1 MNAVASSP
9 LWDSMLARLRL
20 ASLLS
25 VLCVTPAMFAAGQQS
40 EPPEQHGMD
49 SRILADMTNFIVK
62 EKSPVFS
69 LLISRRG
76 TLVYEMY
83 THNLTRNHS
92 HYVMSVT
99 KSFTATL
106 VGLAI
111 DKGLLRSVKQNVSEV
126 FPAEAFGSPAEQK
139 RFAALSIR
147 DVLAMSALD
156 ALVPPHQQS
165 AEAEQRNRDFH
176 SAPNRAHFALAQKLL
191 PQFGQ
196 DFQYQ
201 DITPSLA
208 IGMVA
213 AASGKPSWEFARES
227 LFDPMGF
234 ANVEWMH
241 ADQSGLDLAAYG
253 LRLRPID
260 MQKFGILYL
269 DKGIFD
275 GKRLL
280 SKEWIDL
287 VYEPVIKS
295 APNET
300 RPNYGYY
307 FWHPYFYNDATSLM
321 ASGWRGQ
328 YILTIPEKQL
338 VITMTACFLDGK
350 ESEFFI
356 KLINEYILRSVNAA
370 PNKGG
375 FIKLK
380 TALTQALKSTP
391 VNLQAIEPRMVPSVK
406 PFEDAGHYFFP
417 MLKR

>member
-1 MNAVASSP
+1 MNIRDMYNVLVRRS
-9 LWDSMLARLRL
+9 LTNMLYSILL
-20 ASLLS
+20 AA
-25 VLCVTPAMFAAGQQS
+25 TPIIAAGQQS
-40 EPPEQHGMD
+40 ELPEQHGMD
-49 SRILADMTNFIVK
+49 SRVLADMTNFIVK
-62 EKSPVFS
+62 EKAPVFS
-69 LLISRRG
+69 LLVSRRG

-83 THNLTRNHS
+83 THNLTRHHS

-111 DKGLLRSVKQNVSEV
+111 DKGLLRSVKQSVAEV
-126 FPAEAFGSPAEQK
+126 FPGDAFSSPAEQK
-139 RFAALSIR
+139 RFAALTIR
-147 DVLAMSALD
+147 DVLAMSGLD
-156 ALVPPHQQS
+156 ALVPPHENT
-165 AEAEQRNRDFH
+165 AEAEQRNQDFH
-176 SAPNRAHFALAQKLL
+176 SAQNRASFALSQKVL
-191 PQFGQ
+191 PHIGQ

-213 AASGKPSWEFARES
+213 VASGKPSWEFARES

-234 ANVEWMH
+234 VNVEWMH
-241 ADQSGLDLAAYG
+241 PDPSSLDLGAYG
-253 LRLRPID
+253 LRMRPID

-269 DKGIFD
+269 DKGVFD

-280 SKEWIDL
+280 SKEWVDL

-295 APNET
+295 APKEP

-338 VITMTACFLDGK
+338 VITMTGCFLDGK
-350 ESEFFI
+350 ENEFFI
-356 KLINEYILRSVNAA
+356 KLVNDYILRSVNGA
-370 PNKGG
+370 PDKGG
-375 FIKLK
+375 SIKLK
-380 TALTQALKSTP
+380 SALAQALKSTP
-391 VNLQAIEPRMVPSVK
+391 VNLRSIEPRMVPGLK
-406 PFEDAGHYFFP
+406 PLEDSGHSYFP
-417 MLKR
+417 ERKK

>member
-1 MNAVASSP
+1 MKTRDA
-9 LWDSMLARLRL
+9 
-20 ASLLS
+20 LLS
-25 VLCVTPAMFAAGQQS
+25 ALLILLMPGTLFAAGQQS
-40 EPPEQHGMD
+40 EAPEQHGMD

-62 EKSPVFS
+62 EKAPVFS
-69 LLISRRG
+69 LLVSRRG

-111 DKGLLRSVKQNVSEV
+111 DKGLLKSVKQPVSEI
-126 FPAEAFGSPAEQK
+126 FPAEMFSSPADQK
-139 RFAALSIR
+139 RFAAVTIR
-147 DVLAMSALD
+147 EVLAMSALD
-156 ALVPPHQQS
+156 ALVPPHQIT
-165 AEAEQRNRDFH
+165 AEAEQRNSDFH
-176 SAPNRAHFALAQKLL
+176 SAPNRARFALTQKLL
-191 PQFGQ
+191 PQTGT

-208 IGMVA
+208 IGSVA
-213 AASGKPSWEFARES
+213 AASGKPSWEFAREH
-227 LFDPMGF
+227 LLDPMGF
-234 ANVEWMH
+234 INVEWMH
-241 ADQSGLDLAAYG
+241 PDQSGLDLGAYG
-253 LRLRPID
+253 LRMRPID

-269 DKGIFD
+269 DKGVFD

-287 VYEPVIKS
+287 VFEPVIKS
-295 APNET
+295 APNEA

-350 ESEFFI
+350 ENEFFI
-356 KLINEYILRSVNAA
+356 KLVNEYILGSVNGAQ
-370 PNKGG
+370 NKGG
-375 FIKLK
+375 SIKLK
-380 TALTQALKSTP
+380 SALAQALKSTP
-391 VNLQAIEPRMVPSVK
+391 VNLQAIEARMVPSVK
-406 PFEDAGHYFFP
+406 PLEDTGHNFFP
-417 MLKR
+417 AFKR

>member
-1 MNAVASSP
+1 MNKNRQNVFAGRNLTKTFCTILFAATP
-9 LWDSMLARLRL
+9 LI
-20 ASLLS
+20 
-25 VLCVTPAMFAAGQQS
+25 AAGQDS
-40 EPPEQHGMD
+40 EIPEQHGMD

-111 DKGLLRSVKQNVSEV
+111 DKGLLKSVEQPIAEI
-126 FPAEAFGSPAEQK
+126 FPAEAFVSPAEQK
-139 RFAALSIR
+139 RFAGVTIR

-156 ALVPPHQQS
+156 ALVPPHQQT
-165 AEAEQRNRDFH
+165 AEAEQRNHNFH
-176 SAPNRAHFALAQKLL
+176 AASNRAHFALTQNLL
-191 PQFGQ
+191 PNLGQ

-213 AASGKPSWEFARES
+213 AASGKNSWEFAREN

-234 ANVEWMH
+234 INVEWMH
-241 ADQSGLDLAAYG
+241 PDPSGLDLGAYG
-253 LRLRPID
+253 LRMRPID
-260 MQKFGILYL
+260 MQKFGILFL
-269 DKGIFD
+269 DKGVFD

-295 APNET
+295 AASEA
-300 RPNYGYY
+300 RANYGYY

-328 YILTIPEKQL
+328 YIVTIPEKQL
-338 VITMTACFLDGK
+338 VITMTACFLDSK

-356 KLINEYILRSVNAA
+356 KLINEYILRSVNGAS
-370 PNKGG
+370 NKGG
-375 FIKLK
+375 FIRLK
-380 TALTQALKSTP
+380 TALAQALKSTP
-391 VNLQAIEPRMVPSVK
+391 VNLGAIEARMVPSVK
-406 PFEDAGHYFFP
+406 PLEDTGHHFFP
-417 MLKR
+417 ALKK

>member
-1 MNAVASSP
+1 MKARDMHNVYVRRR
-9 LWDSMLARLRL
+9 LTYTLCMILLA
-20 ASLLS
+20 A
-25 VLCVTPAMFAAGQQS
+25 TPIIATGQQS

-62 EKSPVFS
+62 EKAPMFS
-69 LLISRRG
+69 LLVSRRG

-92 HYVMSVT
+92 NYVMSVT

-111 DKGLLRSVKQNVSEV
+111 DKGLFRSVKQNL
-126 FPAEAFGSPAEQK
+126 AEAFPAQAFASPAEQK
-139 RFAALSIR
+139 RFAAVTIR

-156 ALVPPHQQS
+156 ALVPPHQLTI
-165 AEAEQRNRDFH
+165 EAEQRNHDFH
-176 SAPNRAHFALAQKLL
+176 AAPNRASFALTQKLL
-191 PQFGQ
+191 PQPGT

-213 AASGKPSWEFARES
+213 AASGKSSWEFAREN

-234 ANVEWMH
+234 VNVEWMH
-241 ADQSGLDLAAYG
+241 ADQSGLDLGAYG
-253 LRLRPID
+253 LRMRPID

-269 DKGIFD
+269 DKGVFD

-280 SKEWIDL
+280 SKEWVDL
-287 VYEPVIKS
+287 VFEPVIKS
-295 APNET
+295 VPNET

-307 FWHPYFYNDATSLM
+307 FWHPYFYNDATSLL

-338 VITMTACFLDGK
+338 VVTMTACFLDGK
-350 ESEFFI
+350 ENEFFI
-356 KLINEYILRSVNAA
+356 KLVNEYILRSVNAA

-380 TALTQALKSTP
+380 TALAQALKSTP
-391 VNLQAIEPRMVPSVK
+391 VNLQAIEARMVPSVK
-406 PFEDAGHYFFP
+406 PLEDTGHHFFP
-417 MLKR
+417 ALKR

>member
-1 MNAVASSP
+1 
-9 LWDSMLARLRL
+9 
-20 ASLLS
+20 
-25 VLCVTPAMFAAGQQS
+25 
-40 EPPEQHGMD
+40 MD
-49 SRILADMTNFIVK
+49 SRILADMTHFIVK

-106 VGLAI
+106 VGLAL
-111 DKGLLRSVKQNVSEV
+111 DKGLLRSEKQSVAEV
-126 FPAEAFGSPAEQK
+126 FPAEAFSSPAEQK
-139 RFAALSIR
+139 RFAAVTIR

-156 ALVPPHQQS
+156 ALVPPHQLT
-165 AEAEQRNRDFH
+165 AEAEQRNHNFL
-176 SAPNRAHFALAQKLL
+176 SAPNRARFALTQNLL
-191 PQFGQ
+191 PQIGTN
-196 DFQYQ
+196 FQYQ

-208 IGMVA
+208 LGMVA
-213 AASGKPSWEFARES
+213 AAAGKSSWEFAKEN

-241 ADQSGLDLAAYG
+241 ADQSGLDLGAYG

-269 DKGIFD
+269 DKGVFD

-280 SKEWIDL
+280 SKDWIDL
-287 VYEPVIKS
+287 VYTPVIKS
-295 APNET
+295 GPKEA
-300 RPNYGYY
+300 RANYGYY

-328 YILTIPEKQL
+328 YIITIPEKQL
-338 VITMTACFLDGK
+338 VVTMTACFLDGK
-350 ESEFFI
+350 ENEFFI
-356 KLINEYILRSVNAA
+356 KLINDYILRSVNGAA
-370 PNKGG
+370 NKGG
-375 FIKLK
+375 FSKL
-380 TALTQALKSTP
+380 TIALAQALKSTP

-417 MLKR
+417 MLKK